1 MDENT
6 TITTEQK
13 DAAPAQSFTQA
24 ENDRLVGQAIVRE
37 RAKYADYDD
46 KTKQLESLL
55 SAQKEKDLADAT
67 DNEKLTMTNSD
78 LVTEITNAKTELEKY
93 KQKQVRNDVLNG
105 TEFAQ
110 LPRAYKNMVE
120 LSDSQDSVMES
131 AKAVLAEFEKDTGKK
146 ITATF
151 GIPEQKDT
159 ILSEPAKKVEN
170 STDLANSLRSKITSI
185 IKNRNAG

>member
-6 TITTEQK
+6 ETTEQK
-13 DAAPAQSFTQA
+13 ETAAMQSFTQA

-37 RAKYADYDD
+37 RAKYADYDE

-55 SAQKEKDLADAT
+55 LAQKEKDLADKSEV
-67 DNEKLTMTNSD
+67 EKLSTINSD
-78 LVTEITNAKTELEKY
+78 MVTELTNAKSELDKY
-93 KQKQVRNDVLNG
+93 KKLQVKNDVLNG
-105 TEFAQ
+105 AEFAQ

-120 LSDSQDSVMES
+120 LSESQDDVMES

-146 ITATF
+146 ITASF

-159 ILSEPAKKVEN
+159 VLSEPAKKVEN
-170 STDLANSLRSKITSI
+170 SVDLANSLRSKITSI
-185 IKNRNAG
+185 INNRNAG